1 MADIDRIKGNLGK
14 MIEQGAP
21 ESDINAYL
29 STEGYSSPEA
39 WRSALSTPGVK
50 PKTVGAAMVQESPR
64 LEAGP
69 RTSTM
74 PDPGRPWGEVLS
86 SGARNFLP
94 SVGNA
99 VLGSVN
105 ALTIGLPKTVEGM
118 YDLGKGV
125 VTKINRYQPA
135 PGQTTMGPRPPTP
148 EQAESEATADAVGS
162 HYATKYGTAEG
173 FKNALADDP
182 GSILMDAATLGTA
195 GAGLPGKTG
204 QVAGIISKADPLTAT
219 GNALKYGAKGA
230 ELAGSNVLGMTTG
243 AGTESI
249 RAAGRAGREGGEAAK
264 TFTEHMRGAPVS
276 EVVDRAKT
284 ALDQVRQER
293 GKQYRSGMVDISKD
307 VTVLDFA
314 PIDAALAKADDVAKF
329 RPSQAP
335 DSKGVR
341 VNRSAGETNDAI
353 STIVNDWKT
362 LNPKSPLFKD
372 IDPAELTPANYHTP
386 EGLDALKRIV
396 GDIRNTVEPGSS
408 SMVAANTAYNAIKGE
423 IVKQAPAYAKVMEDY
438 EKASNKIT
446 ETSKTFSLSKMAGN
460 DTASRKLLS
469 ATRNNVQTNY
479 GERGRMLNSLAEFDP
494 TLPDAIAGQS
504 LNALA
509 PRGLVGRG
517 GAMMALGGAVADP
530 VSSLAYLA
538 ASSPRIVGETVYA
551 GGKAIGFVEDL
562 AASLGVT
569 PARIR
574 ALGQAGYQAGR
585 PEDIRQRAMSLRET
599 NALAAP

>member
-1 MADIDRIKGNLGK
+1 MSGPWDNYGPQAQEDGPWAKYGT
-14 MIEQGAP
+14 P
-21 ESDINAYL
+21 
-29 STEGYSSPEA
+29 
-39 WRSALSTPGVK
+39 SATPSAK
-50 PKTVGAAMVQESPR
+50 PKPVGAAMVQESPR
-64 LEAGP
+64 LEPGP

-74 PDPGRPWGEVLS
+74 PDPGRSWDEVLS

-94 SVGNA
+94 TVGNA
-99 VLGSVN
+99 VVGSVN
-105 ALTIGLPKTVEGM
+105 ALTLGLPQTASSL

-135 PGQTTMGPRPPTP
+135 PGQTTMEPRPPTP
-148 EQAESEATADAVGS
+148 EQAESEGTANALGA
-162 HYATKYGTAEG
+162 HYGTKYGTVEG

-195 GAGLPGKTG
+195 GAGLPGKAG
-204 QVAGIISKADPLTAT
+204 QVASVASKLDPLTMG
-219 GNALKYGAKGA
+219 GNALKYAGRGA
-230 ELAGSNVLGMTTG
+230 EVVGSNALGMTTG

-264 TFTEHMRGAPVS
+264 TFTENMRGAPVS
-276 EVVDRAKT
+276 DVVARART
-284 ALDQVRQER
+284 ALDQIRQER

-314 PIDAALAKADDVAKF
+314 PIDAALGKADEVAKF
-329 RPSQAP
+329 
-335 DSKGVR
+335 KGVR
-341 VNRSAGETNDAI
+341 LNRSAGETNDAI

-372 IDPAELTPANYHTP
+372 VDPAELTAANYHTP

-396 GDIRNTVEPGSS
+396 GDIRDTVEPGSAS
-408 SMVAANTAYNAIKGE
+408 SVAASTAYNAIKGE
-423 IVKQAPAYAKVMEDY
+423 IVKQTPAYAKVMEDY

-479 GERGRMLNSLAEFDP
+479 GERTRLLNALAEYEP
-494 TLPDAIAGQS
+494 TLPSAVAGQS

-509 PRGLVGRG
+509 PRGLPGRG
-517 GAMMALGGAVADP
+517 GAMLALGGMAVDP

-538 ASSPRIVGETVYA
+538 ASSPRIVGEIVHL
-551 GGKAIGFVEDL
+551 GGRAIGTVDDF
-562 AASLGVT
+562 AAAFGVT

-585 PEDIRQRAMSLRET
+585 PEDIRQRAMDLRTT